1 MCVGAGNFT
10 GIRTSLSAAKGIA
23 FGINAELIGFNV
35 FQIIASSQKKCSVI
49 FSGSFNKFLIQS
61 FDNGKAITD
70 IRLISEKQLARE
82 VCKSKVRI
90 LGFQVNKSFEKSA
103 FYEDIQVLPIEN
115 IMSLVSRSK
124 EFNKSRAIPF
134 YFSEPVLPSK

>member
-1 MCVGAGNFT
+1 M
-10 GIRTSLSAAKGIA
+10 
-23 FGINAELIGFNV
+23 
-35 FQIIASSQKKCSVI
+35 ASSQKKCSVI

-70 IRLISEKQLARE
+70 IRLISEKQLANE
-82 VCKSKVRI
+82 VFKSKVRI
-90 LGFQVNKSFEKSA
+90 LGFQVNRSFENSA